1 MAVPESGGAGKGSN
15 GEAVGSGAVDKHAAV
30 VRRAAGIASVE
41 AKRSATADVRRA
53 AGASGTVGYPDG
65 GGRRDDEPVREELHG
80 SGGDY
85 NDPSKSKRVR
95 GEPHVERALSAVF
108 RGEETHVER
117 VPSEEVFGEADVE
130 QDLGDAV
137 NYLRGDEDYVGRE
150 ITVDVRCGAHV
161 KVKRAAELPDEVLVE
176 ELDGQNDCEL
186 TAVFRGEEAYVE
198 PAPGWEVRGEDAAE
212 AYVERALSAVF
223 RGEETHVERVP
234 SEEVFGEAD
243 VEQDLGDAVNYLR
256 GDEDY
261 VGREITVDVLCGA
274 HVKVKRAAELPDEVL
289 VEELDGQNDCALTA
303 VFRGEEAYVE
313 PALGGEVRRE
323 HGEEVHVEP
332 APGGEVRREHGEE
345 VHVEHV
351 VVLDH
356 EPVEATAG
364 LVLGAPVPAAVRAA
378 VLEARA
384 LKNMEGAKAAK
395 EARKLWERGNLNGS
409 NNGCNSNS
417 PSPSEKRR
425 FADPKEKIFQK
436 FDVEASYLTGNEDS
450 DSKYRRLVDLFN
462 QMISLMEAVEH
473 GLSLEDSKDLER
485 EMKST
490 IHEIRKMLSSLLLD
504 FCILG

>member
-1 MAVPESGGAGKGSN
+1 METWESSPSQPLALVSFLYHFRHSTSSREMTTN
-15 GEAVGSGAVDKHAAV
+15 RLAPVGRNKSFVA
-30 VRRAAGIASVE
+30 RAI
-41 AKRSATADVRRA
+41 
-53 AGASGTVGYPDG
+53 
-65 GGRRDDEPVREELHG
+65 
-80 SGGDY
+80 
-85 NDPSKSKRVR
+85 
-95 GEPHVERALSAVF
+95 
-108 RGEETHVER
+108 
-117 VPSEEVFGEADVE
+117 EVFSPCSSLLTVTLRWGRKKIREGKRKKINLIGGSH
-130 QDLGDAV
+130 DLGDAV

-186 TAVFRGEEAYVE
+186 TAVFRGEEAYLTAVFRGEEAYVE

-234 SEEVFGEAD
+234 SEE
-243 VEQDLGDAVNYLR
+243 
-256 GDEDY
+256 
-261 VGREITVDVLCGA
+261 
-274 HVKVKRAAELPDEVL
+274 
-289 VEELDGQNDCALTA
+289 ELDGQNDCALTA
-303 VFRGEEAYVE
+303 VFHGEEAYVE

-425 FADPKEKIFQK
+425 FAGPKEKIFQK

-490 IHEIRKMLSSLLLD
+490 IHEIRKIFST
-504 FCILG
+504 

>member
-1 MAVPESGGAGKGSN
+1 MDTAPTPHFTVPPLALV
-15 GEAVGSGAVDKHAAV
+15 VGS
-30 VRRAAGIASVE
+30 RR
-41 AKRSATADVRRA
+41 RPATTTRRQRL
-53 AGASGTVGYPDG
+53 G
-65 GGRRDDEPVREELHG
+65 DDPATPVREELHG

-137 NYLRGDEDYVGRE
+137 DYLR
-150 ITVDVRCGAHV
+150 
-161 KVKRAAELPDEVLVE
+161 
-176 ELDGQNDCEL
+176 
-186 TAVFRGEEAYVE
+186 
-198 PAPGWEVRGEDAAE
+198 
-212 AYVERALSAVF
+212 
-223 RGEETHVERVP
+223 
-234 SEEVFGEAD
+234 
-243 VEQDLGDAVNYLR
+243 
-256 GDEDY
+256 
-261 VGREITVDVLCGA
+261 
-274 HVKVKRAAELPDEVL
+274 
-289 VEELDGQNDCALTA
+289 
-303 VFRGEEAYVE
+303 
-313 PALGGEVRRE
+313 
-323 HGEEVHVEP
+323 GEEVHVEP

-356 EPVEATAG
+356 EPVEVTAG

-384 LKNMEGAKAAK
+384 LKNIEGAKAAK

-425 FADPKEKIFQK
+425 FAGPKEKIFQK

-473 GLSLEDSKDLER
+473 GLSLKDSKDLER

-490 IHEIRKMLSSLLLD
+490 IHEIRKVRQTIRVMGGKAPNTPPEFLFRDVLE
-504 FCILG
+504 